1 MIDVKQLLTA
11 GVIAGALVLNFGG
24 LAVAQSWEDD
34 PTLIPMNGNKFLRP
48 EVTVPVGTTIT
59 WVNWDGE
66 FHDVIERSAFLFE
79 SPLVNTGEMFQLT
92 FDTEGVYQYV
102 CDLHGN
108 MEGTIYVTAPVAS
121 PAPTDAY
128 GY

>member
-1 MIDVKQLLTA
+1 MIDFKKLLAA
-11 GVIAGALVLNFGG
+11 GVLAGALTVSVVG
-24 LAVAQSWEDD
+24 LAIAQSWEDD
-34 PTLIPMNGNKFLRP
+34 PTVIPMSGNTFLRP
-48 EVTVPVGTTIT
+48 EVTIPAGTTIT
-59 WVNWDGE
+59 WVNFDGE

-92 FDTEGVYQYV
+92 FNTEGIYQYV

-108 MEGTIYVTAPVAS
+108 MEGTIIVTAPIAS
-121 PAPTDAY
+121 PADY